1 MDTRKQHFLIRA
13 SIATQRRSLTLYEEI
28 HPLSLKENS
37 KTHWLFM
44 QKLKAM
50 SPQNV
55 TPVIV
60 TDAGFRI
67 PWFTLVESLGW
78 DFVGRVRNKTFC
90 KKKRNTT
97 RFPVKSLIN

>member
-1 MDTRKQHFLIRA
+1 
-13 SIATQRRSLTLYEEI
+13 
-28 HPLSLKENS
+28 
-37 KTHWLFM
+37 M

-67 PWFTLVESLGW
+67 PWFTLVETLGW
-78 DFVGRVRNKTFC
+78 DFVGRVRNKTFS
-90 KKKRNTT
+90 KKKRDSSWL
-97 RFPVKSLIN
+97 PV